1 MSILFTYFCIDM
13 TESFSYSAF
22 ICMNIFLVNFH
33 YYLGLRELRETDAK
47 IREPS
52 AGPSL
57 AAAQVSVA
65 TEHPESE
72 DVSAG
77 APAE

>member
-1 MSILFTYFCIDM
+1 M
-13 TESFSYSAF
+13 TESFYSSVF
-22 ICMNIFLVNFH
+22 IRMNIFLVNFH

-47 IREPS
+47 IREQS

-65 TEHPESE
+65 TKHPESE
-72 DVSAG
+72 DVRAG
-77 APAE
+77 APTE

>member
-1 MSILFTYFCIDM
+1 
-13 TESFSYSAF
+13 
-22 ICMNIFLVNFH
+22 MNIFLVNFH

-47 IREPS
+47 IREPR

-65 TEHPESE
+65 TKHTESE
-72 DVSAG
+72 DVRAG
-77 APAE
+77 APTE